1 MTAETGIS
9 SGSGEGFHVPW
20 TVRDTWLGLA
30 LFVALTVGII
40 AAVIFWRDASFKVIR
55 SGSANVVKAVRGSD
69 RKFGGVLQASR
80 LL

>member
-1 MTAETGIS
+1 MEEVKQGYQSLSPSKWDCKYCVVFMDKGTGK
-9 SGSGEGFHVPW
+9 G
-20 TVRDTWLGLA
+20 
-30 LFVALTVGII
+30 
-40 AAVIFWRDASFKVIR
+40 FWRDASFKVIR